1 MKVSYQWLS
10 QYVDVS
16 GFTAAELA
24 EKLTRSGIEIDS
36 VEDRNKGVEGVY
48 VGFVKSREKHPDA
61 DKLSVCKVDVG
72 QEEDLQIVCGAKNI
86 DAGQKVPVAIVGAKL
101 PDGLNIKRAKLR
113 GVESQGM
120 ICSAKEL
127 GLNDKLLPKEIQEGI
142 LVLPEDSVVGAS
154 ILDVLAI
161 NDQVLDFDLT
171 PNRSDC
177 LSMLGAAYEIAAIL
191 GRPVL
196 LPDAEQ
202 GAVDDSA
209 HAGKAASQG
218 ASAGAGDASGN
229 GKQASVF
236 VENAARQASAF
247 ISVEI
252 TAAEHC
258 SHYAAKLIEGVRI
271 GTSPLWLQ
279 NRLMAAGL
287 RPINNIVDITNYVML
302 EYGQPLHAFD
312 ADKLNN
318 GHIDV
323 RLAQAGE
330 KLITLDGVERT
341 LEPHMLLITDGTKP
355 VAIAGVMGGE
365 NSEVTGETTRILLE
379 SAKFDGGTV
388 RKTSRQL
395 GLRSEA
401 SLRFEKEVNPEAVL
415 PALNRAASLMSQYAS
430 GQIAAGTVES
440 ATGEHKPVRVE
451 LSVSRINAYLGTAL
465 SAEEVK
471 GIFDRLHFA
480 VEAQG
485 ETFEVHVPSRRG
497 DITRSVDLIEEVARL
512 YGYDNI
518 PTTLMTGVTTPGALS
533 KEQAIRRLAR
543 TLLTGNG
550 LYEAVTYSF
559 THPQQIHDFPG
570 AYKDSKP
577 VTLSMPMSEERSTLR
592 ISLIPH
598 LLEAA
603 SYNRNRNTDDV
614 ALFEIG
620 KVFLTDETSLTQLPD
635 ERLMLAIL
643 LTGKRQATHW
653 SGKSTGVDFY
663 DLKGIFESLVGY
675 LGIAGIIGYAAAQPD
690 GYHPGRTANITLATA
705 EGTKVIGTLGQ
716 LHPALQQQK
725 DLADTY
731 VLEVDFSV
739 LSTYAD
745 EQITYSPLPR
755 YPSIGRD
762 LAVVVNREVQ
772 VGELTAKV
780 KEVAGAL
787 LESIQVFDI
796 YTGDRLGADKKSVAL
811 ALIYRTPE
819 RTLTD
824 EEVSEL
830 HARVLTSLEQT
841 FRAELRK

>member
-24 EKLTRSGIEIDS
+24 EKLTRSG
-36 VEDRNKGVEGVY
+36 VEVDFVENRNKGVEGVY

-61 DKLSVCKVDVG
+61 DKLSVCTVDVG
-72 QEEDLQIVCGAKNI
+72 QGEDLQIVCGAKNV
-86 DAGQKVPVAIVGAKL
+86 DTGQKVPVAIVGAKL

-142 LVLPEDSVVGAS
+142 LILPEDTEIGQS

-161 NDQVLDFDLT
+161 NDHVLDLDLT

-191 GRPVL
+191 GRPVI
-196 LPDAEQ
+196 LPDTEQ
-202 GAVDDSA
+202 GT
-209 HAGKAASQG
+209 AGG
-218 ASAGAGDASGN
+218 ITNAGMSGSTSGN
-229 GKQASVF
+229 AHSGA
-236 VENAARQASAF
+236 NAHSARQASAY

-252 TAAEHC
+252 TAKEQC

-271 GTSPLWLQ
+271 GTSPLWMQ

-312 ADKLNN
+312 VDKLNN

-323 RLAQAGE
+323 RLAEPGE
-330 KLITLDGVERT
+330 KLVTLDGAERI

-365 NSEVTGETTRILLE
+365 NSEVTERTTRILLE

-401 SLRFEKEVNPEAVL
+401 SQRFEKEANPEAVL
-415 PALNRAASLMSQYAS
+415 PALQRAAFLMSQYAG
-430 GQIAAGTVES
+430 GQIASGVVES
-440 ATGEHKPVRVE
+440 ITQEHKPVHIE
-451 LSVSRINAYLGTAL
+451 ISVSRINDYLGTDL
-465 SAEEVK
+465 SMAEVQ
-471 GIFDRLHFA
+471 GIFARLHFA
-480 VEAQG
+480 VETQ
-485 ETFEVHVPSRRG
+485 EDKFIVHVPSRRG
-497 DITRSVDLIEEVARL
+497 DITRGVDLIEEVARL

-533 KEQAIRRLAR
+533 KDQSIRRLAR
-543 TLLTGNG
+543 NLLTGSG
-550 LYEAVTYSF
+550 LHEAVTYSF
-559 THPQQIHDFPG
+559 THPQQISDFPG
-570 AYKDSKP
+570 AYKAAKP
-577 VTLSMPMSEERSTLR
+577 IALSMPMSEERSTLR
-592 ISLIPH
+592 TSLIPH

-620 KVFLTDETSLTQLPD
+620 KVFVTDEASLTNLPD

-643 LTGKRQATHW
+643 LTGKRQAIHW
-653 SGKSTGVDFY
+653 SGKAADVDFY
-663 DLKGIFESLVGY
+663 DLKGVFENLMSY
-675 LGIAGIIGYAAAQPD
+675 LGIADKTEYVAAVED
-690 GYHPGRTANITLATA
+690 GLHPGRTAHITLATA
-705 EGTKVIGTLGQ
+705 EGTRIIGTMGQ

-731 VLEVDFSV
+731 LLEVDFNAISY
-739 LSTYAD
+739 YAD

-762 LAVVVNREVQ
+762 LAVVVNRDVQ
-772 VGELTAKV
+772 VGELTAAA

-796 YTGDRLGADKKSVAL
+796 YMGDRLGADKKSVAL
-811 ALIYRTPE
+811 ALVYRTAE

-830 HARVLTSLEQT
+830 HARVLGALEQS
-841 FRAELRK
+841 FGAELRK